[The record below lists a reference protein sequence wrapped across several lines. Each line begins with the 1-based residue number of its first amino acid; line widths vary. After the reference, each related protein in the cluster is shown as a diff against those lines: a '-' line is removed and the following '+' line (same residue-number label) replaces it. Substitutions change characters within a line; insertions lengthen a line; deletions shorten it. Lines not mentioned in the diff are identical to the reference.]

1 MRNDRAGDM
10 GQTTPVRGVKQAK
23 WGIVS
28 AACLIPSNIRKVELR
43 ESPDAVGALL
53 PANLYESKVDRHG
66 KENLLRYQHL
76 RPHS

>member
-1 MRNDRAGDM
+1 MRNDRPGDM
-10 GQTTPVRGVKQAK
+10 GQTTPLKQAK
-23 WGIVS
+23 WGIDS

-53 PANLYESKVDRHG
+53 PANLHKSKVNRHG
-66 KENLLRYQHL
+66 KEDLRRYQHL